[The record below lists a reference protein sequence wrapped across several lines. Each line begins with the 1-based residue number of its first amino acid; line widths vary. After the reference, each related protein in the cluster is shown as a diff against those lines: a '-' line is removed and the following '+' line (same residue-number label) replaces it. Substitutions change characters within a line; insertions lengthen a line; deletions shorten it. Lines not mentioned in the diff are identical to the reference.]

1 MESNEYV
8 ASSFFHYYFHKH
20 RKNYCKIWRYKSKVF
35 GTKFKS
41 LILLIMGVSFYFVS
55 TASNQTLKKERK
67 RLETN
72 RKTVRKKVCV
82 FLCVCRWVRW
92 GKRRRDRNKQLKAQW
107 HVAQTAWRLF
117 VVESWGLLPQ
127 WMSECPG
134 GGCLPSLLTHNP
146 LQTPLLLSQ
155 PQWLTTLLSERG
167 EDLFI
172 RFFFSLCCLHLPI
185 CLAPPVFF
193 YLPLQVILDI

>member
-20 RKNYCKIWRYKSKVF
+20 RENYCKRWRYKRKVF

-41 LILLIMGVSFYFVS
+41 LILLIMGVCFYFVS

-72 RKTVRKKVCV
+72 RKTVPKKVCV

-127 WMSECPG
+127 RMSECPG

-172 RFFFSLCCLHLPI
+172 RFFFFMLSSSSYLSGTPF
-185 CLAPPVFF
+185 FF

>member
-8 ASSFFHYYFHKH
+8 ASSFFNYYFHKH
-20 RKNYCKIWRYKSKVF
+20 RKNCCKRWRYKSKVF

-107 HVAQTAWRLF
+107 HVAQTAWCLF

-185 CLAPPVFF
+185 CLALPVFF
-193 YLPLQVILDI
+193 YLPPQVILDI